1 MTPADLAL
9 AAAYPG
15 DSGARQPV
23 HTVYVP
29 ADRVRP
35 RTGRECGAAARAALT
50 STRPTPRPARV
61 VGADPEAVGDVW
73 PRLLAKLER
82 EPVEDL
88 RVDLEDGYG
97 GTADDEEDA
106 RRRGGRAAL
115 AASPAGARR
124 RSGHALQVPG
134 GGRPGARGLRTLDLV
149 LGALLGR
156 RRCPTASW

>member
-35 RTGRECGAAARAALT
+35 GLTDEYGAAARAALDEHAPDAET
-50 STRPTPRPARV
+50 LARV
-61 VGADPEAVGDVW
+61 VGADPGSVSDVW
-73 PRLLAKLER
+73 TSLLTKLDQ

-88 RVDLEDGYG
+88 RIDLEDGYRG
-97 GTADDEEDA
+97 HSDGEEDA
-106 RRRGGRAAL
+106 DAVAAVRAVAD
-115 AASPAGARR
+115 APPPFWASRASSPPRAPAVCARSTSCSAP
-124 RSGHALQVPG
+124 RSSPV
-134 GGRPGARGLRTLDLV
+134 
-149 LGALLGR
+149 
-156 RRCPTASW
+156 RCPTASG